1 MMDMML
7 VEEILRQ
14 LAFARKQGELVL
26 RRKSE
31 RGTEALAARA
41 VADNSVVKIGINL
54 EADRTAL
61 ATSMIMSGRHLRVSP

>member
-7 VEEILRQ
+7 VEEIFRQ

-54 EADRTAL
+54 KADRTAL